1 MASNSTLQRP
11 QTRTRVMR
19 VSAEEAERQLV
30 LAIWLVALL
39 LTATAVTATVGLF
52 A

>member
-1 MASNSTLQRP
+1 MATQINQPRF
-11 QTRTRVMR
+11 QARTRVMR
-19 VSAEEAERQLV
+19 LSALEAERQLG

-39 LTATAVTATVGLF
+39 AAATAVTATVGLF

>member
-1 MASNSTLQRP
+1 MASNRSLHRP
-11 QTRTRVMR
+11 QSQTRVMR

-39 LTATAVTATVGLF
+39 VTATAVTATVGFF